1 MEWDEF
7 WGMFLRDHKLQ
18 QKVAEMDQVDYAK
31 GHSQNTEQICHGI
44 YDDYKNWKRYCE
56 EINKE
61 IWDII
66 EQFPG
71 VHLHTKRVKSV
82 ESLIEKV
89 INKRY
94 EWLGDDEHKYA
105 QVNANNYKDIITDL
119 VGLRLIINYRGKWL
133 DIHQKILEYFP
144 MDENRTYVKDKP
156 LEHIEGRNFQA
167 EIPKVY
173 YAEGD
178 SIEQYKKHKLEVKQ
192 HKKGYRSIHYTVS
205 FCKTYVEIQVRTIYD
220 EAWSDCDHNYVY
232 KKDSNKSHAA
242 LERMS
247 DILAKLTRLSND
259 LGDEMRDVY
268 ETEAVVDNPQGGWKT
283 SDAVA
288 KEVDDLIFRLKKIE
302 DELNDFRAKVTV

>member
-1 MEWDEF
+1 MEWSEF
-7 WGMFLRDHKLQ
+7 WEMLLRDRKLQ
-18 QKVAEMDQVDYAK
+18 QKVEDMNVVDCAK
-31 GHSQNTEQICHGI
+31 GHSQNTEQICHQI
-44 YDDYKNWKRYCE
+44 YDDYGKWKDYCE
-56 EINKE
+56 DVKKK

-82 ESLIEKV
+82 ESLIGKV
-89 INKRY
+89 ISKRH

-105 QVNANNYKDIITDL
+105 KINVENYKDVITDL
-119 VGLRLIINYRGKWL
+119 IGLRVIINYRGKWL
-133 DIHQKILEYFP
+133 DIHREILEAFP
-144 MDENRTYVKDKP
+144 MDEDRKYEKDKP
-156 LEHIEGRNFQA
+156 LEHIEGRKFQA

-178 SIEQYKKHKLEVKQ
+178 SIEPYKEQGLDVKR

-205 FCKTYVEIQVRTIYD
+205 FCKTYIEIQVRTIYD

-232 KKDSNKSHAA
+232 KKDNNKSHTA
-242 LERMS
+242 LEKMS

-268 ETEAVVDNPQGGWKT
+268 ETEAVVVRPKGGWET
-283 SDAVA
+283 SDAIV
-288 KEVDDLIFRLKKIE
+288 KEVDSFILRLEEIE
-302 DELNDFRAKVTV
+302 GEMKDFREKITV